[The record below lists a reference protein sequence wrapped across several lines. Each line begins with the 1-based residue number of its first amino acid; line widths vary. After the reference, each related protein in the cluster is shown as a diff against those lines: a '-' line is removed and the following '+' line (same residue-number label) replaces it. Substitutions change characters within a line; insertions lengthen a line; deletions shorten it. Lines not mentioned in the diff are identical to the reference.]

1 MGKEKKDTKTTLLLC
16 TGPKAPFPSSSVF
29 PPRSLWLFLLF
40 FFFVFI
46 GSLGQLRAQ
55 SGLASA
61 SYYDRGRAYMVQEN
75 WYAAAESLLECVR
88 LNPAHAEG
96 TAALA
101 ECYYELGEFDQ
112 ALSWVRRA
120 RILARSSMPLAN
132 LEAAVLTALGQLEQA
147 QVIITGI
154 LSREPYNLEALF
166 AGAELDVA
174 RGRSGD
180 AVIRYREAARRFPD
194 DRRLLLSLAL
204 VLCSLGDEEGARRYI
219 ERALLQHRE
228 DYRVYYYAAYI
239 DAKAGRL
246 PQAISYAE
254 QALDYKPGYKPARAL
269 LAGLRYRSGQFE
281 EAAALADQAIA
292 ENRGDTAAWY
302 LKGMS
307 YISLGRKN
315 DAMNILSQAS
325 GIDPNDEFV
334 RSALEDLIIGNTKA
348 EDPLRSRW
356 ASWHFNRARD
366 FRSRNLTDQ
375 ALFEYRRGLRLNP
388 YAGDRWEYAEIL
400 RLQGYPARYLEE
412 LRFMRSLNL
421 NNPAIDDAIEAYD
434 ALLADALY
442 RRWDVDPVEIA
453 KRHWKVAV
461 FSIASQSAFY
471 HAEAGSVGSAYIRDL
486 LVHDRNI
493 AVPGL
498 ALKQPSFSAAFRTAR
513 EEGADYF
520 LIVTVSENERDLSLK
535 GELFVGRT
543 GSPAASFYTYRT
555 GDDRLRN
562 ASRGLVDQLSAALP
576 FRAELILRRSSQGLI
591 DKGRAD
597 GVKSEIEYDVVK
609 KGQPVIRNE
618 GIGLVYS
625 PEDVVGKLRI
635 ERADEEVSMGLLT
648 RTGFFDRIGI
658 GDEII
663 LQKEKPAD
671 NPPDAMADPELRSLL
686 RGLSS
691 PSLSF

>member
-1 MGKEKKDTKTTLLLC
+1 MGQ
-16 TGPKAPFPSSSVF
+16 PY
-29 PPRSLWLFLLF
+29 
-40 FFFVFI
+40 
-46 GSLGQLRAQ
+46 AQ
-55 SGLASA
+55 SGSA
-61 SYYDRGRAYMVQEN
+61 SGAGAYYDRGREYMAQEN
-75 WYAAAESLLECVR
+75 WYAAAEALLECVR
-88 LNPAHAEG
+88 LNAAHAEG

-112 ALSWVRRA
+112 ALSWVRKA
-120 RILARSSMPLAN
+120 RTLARSSMPLAN
-132 LEAAVLTALGQLEQA
+132 LEATTLIALGRLGEA
-147 QVIITGI
+147 QTIITDI
-154 LSREPYNLEALF
+154 LKREPYNLEALF

-180 AVIRYREAARRFPD
+180 AVIRYREVARRFPD

-204 VLCSLGDEEGARRYI
+204 VLCSLGDLEGARPYI

-239 DAKAGRL
+239 DAKAGRF
-246 PQAISYAE
+246 PQAIRYVE
-254 QALDYKPGYKPARAL
+254 QALAYRPGYKPARAL
-269 LAGLRYRSGQFE
+269 LASLRYRSGQYE

-292 ENRGDTAAWY
+292 EDRSDLAAWY
-302 LKGMS
+302 LKGMA
-307 YISLGRKN
+307 YISLGRIN

-334 RSALEDLIIGNTKA
+334 RSALEDLILGNTSL

-356 ASWHFNRARD
+356 ASWHFNRARE
-366 FRSRNLTDQ
+366 FRSGNLTDQ

-388 YAGDRWEYAEIL
+388 YARDRREYAEIL
-400 RLQGYPARYLEE
+400 RIQGYPARYLEE
-412 LRFMRSLNL
+412 LRFLRSNNL
-421 NNPAIDDAIEAYD
+421 NDPAINDAIEAYD

-442 RRWDVDPVEIA
+442 RRWDADPVEIA
-453 KRHWKVAV
+453 KRHWNVAV
-461 FSIASQSAFY
+461 FTIASDGAFY
-471 HAEAGSVGSAYIRDL
+471 HAEAGAVGSAYVRDL
-486 LVHDRNI
+486 LIHDRNI
-493 AVPGL
+493 AAPDL

-520 LIVTVSENERDLSLK
+520 LIVTVSENARDLALK

-562 ASRGLVDQLSAALP
+562 ASRGLADQLSRALP
-576 FRAELILRRSSQGLI
+576 FRAELIRRRSSQGLI

-597 GVKSEIEYDVVK
+597 GVKSETEYDVVK

-635 ERADEEVSMGLLT
+635 ERADEEVSMGILT
-648 RTGFFDRIGI
+648 REGFFDRIGI

-663 LQKEKPAD
+663 LQNEKPVD
-671 NPPDAMADPELRSLL
+671 NPADAMADPELRSLL
-686 RGLSS
+686 RYLR
-691 PSLSF
+691 